1 MQEEMSQEIIL
12 ARLLLNYVKYFQMH
26 VMCVLKLRAT
36 SILMAKIHQR
46 D

>member
-1 MQEEMSQEIIL
+1 MSLETIL
-12 ARLLLNYVKYFQMH
+12 VRQLVNYVKYFQMH

-36 SILMAKIHQR
+36 SIRMAKIHQR